1 MQKNFP
7 RFKIKKTSYIIMKLT
22 KQKLYQLIEQV
33 MLTEAAKGIDDI
45 PEDYYVL
52 CMKVG
57 KGFRISLNPINDGDE
72 ELGYIYFDPVKPK
85 LGNCLKG
92 MVITVARADHG
103 WGPFLYDLVMEKA
116 SIEASGI
123 IPDRAIVSGPARA
136 VWRYYLDNRMDDIF
150 VRQLDNLEDSFKD
163 GKQNDCSQ
171 KSSVRHLKSHWTQ
184 SPLSKLYSKDP
195 TTIEKLKKL
204 GKWTEPI

>member
-1 MQKNFP
+1 
-7 RFKIKKTSYIIMKLT
+7 MKLT
-22 KQKLYQLIEQV
+22 TKKLYQLIQEEL
-33 MLTEAAKGIDDI
+33 LTEAAKGIDDI
-45 PEDYYVL
+45 PENYYVL

-57 KGFRISLNPINDGDE
+57 MGFRISLYPVDDGDE
-72 ELGYIYFDPVKPK
+72 ELGFIHFDHVKPK
-85 LGNCLKG
+85 FGNCLKG
-92 MVITVARADHG
+92 MVIKNSRAKHG

-123 IPDRAIVSGPARA
+123 IPDRAIVSGPARS
-136 VWRYYLDNRMDDIF
+136 VWKYYLDNRMDDIF

-171 KSSVRHLKSHWTQ
+171 KSSVRHLKSDWTQ

-195 TTIEKLKKL
+195 TTIEALKKL
-204 GKWTEPI
+204 GKWTELN